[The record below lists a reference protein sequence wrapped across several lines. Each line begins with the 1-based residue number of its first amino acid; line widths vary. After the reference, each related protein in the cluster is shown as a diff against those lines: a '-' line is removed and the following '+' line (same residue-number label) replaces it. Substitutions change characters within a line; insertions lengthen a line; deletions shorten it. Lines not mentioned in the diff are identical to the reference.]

1 MPNSFRN
8 ALVAA
13 LLALAPWTARGL
25 DPVGPVDP
33 AVDEI
38 ERCVDRNSPTSA
50 RQTLVFDRVDA
61 TGGSRELV
69 ATAIFKRGPK
79 DKVRFLLRIEEPA
92 AERGSALLGIERE
105 DSDVVDLWTYLP
117 ELRQVRRIT
126 ANTLSG
132 SLFGTDFSY
141 EDVMEMQR
149 ESQHA
154 RVERRP
160 DGTFEGR
167 PVAILAAKP
176 ATDSGSQYS
185 EVIAHFDR
193 ETCVL
198 LHAELYGHSG
208 DLAKQLDVAWAD
220 VEKQGERWVPKK
232 VTMRDLGKKTESQIH
247 LRKAEWNADLPDR
260 LFSQGELAKGH

>member
-1 MPNSFRN
+1 MPSSCRS
-8 ALVAA
+8 ALVAT
-13 LLALAPWTARGL
+13 LLALAPWTARAL
-25 DPVGPVDP
+25 DP

-38 ERCVDRNSPTSA
+38 ERCVDRNAPTAA

-61 TGGSRELV
+61 AGGSRELV
-69 ATAIFKRGPK
+69 ATAIFKRDPQQK
-79 DKVRFLLRIEEPA
+79 MRFLLRIEEPA
-92 AERGSALLGIERE
+92 AERGSALLGIERA

-149 ESQHA
+149 QAEHA
-154 RVERRP
+154 SVERRP
-160 DGTFEGR
+160 DSTLEGR
-167 PVAILAAKP
+167 AVAIIAAKP
-176 ATDSGSQYS
+176 AADSGSQYS

-198 LHAELYGHSG
+198 LKAELYARSG
-208 DLAKQLDVAWAD
+208 ELAKQLDVAWAD

-232 VTMRDLGKKTESQIH
+232 ITLRDLGKKTQSQIQ
-247 LRKAEWNADLPDR
+247 LQKAEWNVDLPDR

>member
-1 MPNSFRN
+1 MPRSRRS
-8 ALVAA
+8 ALVVA
-13 LLALAPWTARGL
+13 LLVLAPWTARGL
-25 DPVGPVDP
+25 DP

-38 ERCVDRNSPTSA
+38 ERCVDRNAPTAA
-50 RQTLVFDRVDA
+50 RQTLVFERVDA
-61 TGGSRELV
+61 AGGSRKLV
-69 ATAIFKRGPK
+69 ATAIFKRDPQ
-79 DKVRFLLRIEEPA
+79 DKVRFLFRIEEPA
-92 AERGSALLGIERE
+92 VERGSALLGIQRE

-149 ESQHA
+149 QAEHA
-154 RVERRP
+154 SVERRP
-160 DGTFEGR
+160 DGTLEGR
-167 PVAILAAKP
+167 PVAIIAAKP

-198 LHAELYGHSG
+198 LRAELYSRSG
-208 DLAKQLDVAWAD
+208 ELAKQLDVAWAD

-232 VTMRDLGKKTESQIH
+232 ITLRDLGKKTQSQIQ
-247 LRKAEWNADLPDR
+247 LRKAEWSVDLPDR
-260 LFSQGELAKGH
+260 LFSQGELAKGN